1 VADWVS
7 GFAQSGEERI
17 YWESAG
23 DGVPIVFCHG
33 AGSCHLS
40 FYKQVAGIASDR
52 RRTITWDQRGYCN
65 STLTSG
71 EMGISVSAEDLTN
84 VLQAVGLSDKPLHLV
99 GQAMGALVAAHW
111 AIGHPER
118 VLSLALWDGPFAV
131 SEDRRF
137 LTWGLPPNDAG
148 VQATRLNRV
157 VGHVRGVG
165 ADFRE
170 RDRAGTFLYQ
180 SLQVLGTDQPTY
192 VDSFAAAS
200 AEPVPL
206 ELLGALEAPV
216 LIGRGEFDHVA
227 DAVSYEQLVDLLP
240 NARLVVLGGCGH
252 SPYFEEPDRWND
264 AMLAHLATA

>member
-1 VADWVS
+1 MANWVS
-7 GFAQSGEERI
+7 GYAQSGHERI

-23 DGVPIVFCHG
+23 AGVPIVFCHG

-40 FYKQVAGIASDR
+40 FYKQVAEIASDW

-71 EMGISVSAEDLTN
+71 EAGISMSAGDLTS
-84 VLQAVGLSDKPLHLV
+84 VLEAVGLSERPVHLV

-111 AIGHPER
+111 AIAHPAR
-118 VLSLALWDGPFAV
+118 VLSLALWDGPFTV
-131 SEDRRF
+131 SENRRY
-137 LTWGLPPNDAG
+137 LTWGLPPDDAG

-180 SLQVLGTDQPTY
+180 SLQVLGADQPTY
-192 VDSFAAAS
+192 VDSFTAAS

-206 ELLGALEAPV
+206 ELLGALEASV

-227 DAVSYEQLVDLLP
+227 DAASYEQLVDLLP
-240 NARLVVLGGCGH
+240 NANLIVLGGCGH
-252 SPYFEEPDRWND
+252 SPYFEDPGRWND
-264 AMLAHLATA
+264 ATLAHLATA